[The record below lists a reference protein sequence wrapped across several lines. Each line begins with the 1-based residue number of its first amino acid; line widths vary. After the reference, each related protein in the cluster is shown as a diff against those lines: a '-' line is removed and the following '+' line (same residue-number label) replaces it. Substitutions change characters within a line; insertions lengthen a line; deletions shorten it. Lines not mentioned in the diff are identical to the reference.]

1 MLCKGHKIQTDVNF
15 HFRALSQ
22 HLREELCFV
31 SVLCSPSVALQGLT
45 QLSGERLLQV
55 GGGARIRIKDF
66 QGWCFVP

>member
-45 QLSGERLLQV
+45 
-55 GGGARIRIKDF
+55 
-66 QGWCFVP
+66 